1 MGGTGMSVISYRDA
15 VTRALADELA
25 GDESVILIGE
35 DVGAAGGVFKATA
48 GLFDRFGG
56 DRVRDT
62 PISEQA
68 IVGCVLGAAVTGL
81 RPVGEIMFAD
91 FAGVCFDQIA
101 NQLAKYRYQSGGQR
115 GVPATLRMAS
125 GGGVGFGAQHSQC
138 VENWFLNIPG
148 IKLCLPATP
157 ADAYTLLRAAIR
169 DDDPVIVFE
178 HKALYPRTGELG
190 DPRSALPI
198 GRAAVVRA
206 GNDITVVAA
215 QLMLHR
221 ALEAAEALA
230 AEGIS
235 CEVIDPRSIAP
246 LDVVTVLRSLER
258 TGRLACVQESPAAG
272 SWGQA
277 VVAECVAGGFEL
289 LDAPPLVV
297 AADPVPVPYAESL
310 EDATLP
316 NVDRIVREL
325 RGLAGA

>member
-1 MGGTGMSVISYRDA
+1 M
-15 VTRALADELA
+15 RASATCGRLADELA
-25 GDESVILIGE
+25 ADERVILIGE

-48 GLFDRFGG
+48 GLFERFGRE
-56 DRVRDT
+56 RVRDT

-101 NQLAKYRYQSGGQR
+101 NQLAKYRYQSGGQTS
-115 GVPATLRMAS
+115 VPATLRMAS

-157 ADAYTLLRAAIR
+157 ADAYALLRAAIR

-190 DPRSALPI
+190 DPGTALPI
-198 GRAAVVRA
+198 GRAAIARR
-206 GNDITVVAA
+206 GDDITVVAA

-221 ALEAAEALA
+221 ALEAAESL
-230 AEGIS
+230 EPDGIS

-246 LDVVTVLRSLER
+246 LDVATILESLGR
-258 TGRLACVQESPAAG
+258 TGRLACVQESPAPG

-277 VVAECVAGGFEL
+277 VVAECVASGFEL
-289 LDAPPLVV
+289 LDAPPLLV
-297 AADPVPVPYAESL
+297 AADAVPVPYAESL

-316 NVDRIVREL
+316 NIDRIVREL
-325 RGLAGA
+325 RGLAHA